1 MHQLL
6 NDPIDVTVEF
16 HGKRVHPKLVRWG
29 RHDYEMKSV
38 NLIHG
43 AKEGTRRIFYF
54 SVSDNSNFMKLR
66 LDTETL
72 EWRLVEI
79 YTD

>member
-16 HGKRVHPKLVRWG
+16 NGKRIHPKNVRWG
-29 RHDYEMKSV
+29 RNSYQMNSV

-43 AKEGTRRIFYF
+43 AKEGRKQIYYF
-54 SVSDNSNFMKLR
+54 SVSDNTNFMKLR